1 MTLTIEQLKTAGR
14 FGLLNR
20 NTPCSGLNCS
30 LSKNFDENDVKALT
44 NYITGGPSAGNI
56 INIFKKLLK
65 LSESANKI
73 GAFSSTYSRAHQA
86 YLQKQIDL
94 LQSIKAKK
102 E

>member
-1 MTLTIEQLKTAGR
+1 MSLTPEELETAGR

-20 NTPCSGLNCS
+20 NTPCSGFNCS
-30 LSKNFDENDVKALT
+30 LSKNFDKKDVKALHD
-44 NYITGGPSAGNI
+44 YITGGPYDVKI
-56 INIFKKLLK
+56 IKIFKNLLE
-65 LSESANKI
+65 LSKSANRI
-73 GAFSSTYSRAHQA
+73 GAFSSTYSRAHQN

>member
-1 MTLTIEQLKTAGR
+1 MTLTIEQLKIAGR

-20 NTPCSGLNCS
+20 NTPCSGSNCS
-30 LSKNFDENDVKALT
+30 LSKKFNENDVRALT

-56 INIFKKLLK
+56 INIFTKLLE

-73 GAFSSTYSRAHQA
+73 GAFSSKYSRAHRA
-86 YLQKQIDL
+86 YLQTQIAL

-102 E
+102 D

>member
-1 MTLTIEQLKTAGR
+1 MTLSIEQLKIAGR

-20 NTPCSGLNCS
+20 NTPCSGSNCS
-30 LSKNFDENDVKALT
+30 LSKNFNENDIKALT

-56 INIFKKLLK
+56 INIFTKLLE

-73 GAFSSTYSRAHQA
+73 GAFSSKYSRAHRA
-86 YLQKQIDL
+86 YLQTQIAL

>member
-1 MTLTIEQLKTAGR
+1 MTLTIEQLKIAGR

-20 NTPCSGLNCS
+20 NTPCSGSNCS
-30 LSKNFDENDVKALT
+30 LSKNFNENDIKALT

-56 INIFKKLLK
+56 INIFTKLLE

-73 GAFSSTYSRAHQA
+73 GAFSSKYSRAHRA
-86 YLQKQIDL
+86 YLQTQIAL